1 MTGCPD
7 SATGTTWGAPA
18 VHPATSYG
26 EQFPGAGIT
35 GAASTVRAPAGGAA
49 GLPEHS
55 SGADRAF
62 HPERDHP
69 RYTLLELWAMPSAVP
84 CARKHARNVV
94 TEWGMAAIARTAESL
109 VSELVTNAITAS
121 PGSVVTMRLTAGI
134 GTVLIEVHDPSPR
147 MPELQDAEYDTEHG
161 RGLMLVAI
169 LSVRWGARPIPG
181 CGKIVWCVIGP
192 E

>member
-1 MTGCPD
+1 MTGCPE

-18 VHPATSYG
+18 VHPATSYC
-26 EQFPGAGIT
+26 EQFPGAGIA

-49 GLPEHS
+49 GLPQHS
-55 SGADRAF
+55 SGAGCAF
-62 HPERDHP
+62 HPERAHP
-69 RYTLLELWAMPSAVP
+69 RYTQLELSAMPSAVP
-84 CARKHARNVV
+84 CARLHARNVV
-94 TEWGMAAIARTAESL
+94 AEWGMAAIARTAESL

-147 MPELQDAEYDTEHG
+147 MPELQAAEDDTEHG
-161 RGLMLVAI
+161 RGLMLVTI
-169 LSVRWGARPIPG
+169 LSARWGARSIPD
-181 CGKIVWCVIGP
+181 CGKIVWCVLAR